1 MSLTIKDFIQQFQ
14 TFAPEYFAVEGDPT
28 GLHFGRLDQDIH
40 KILVTLDIRPEVV
53 EEAKKIGADF
63 IFAHHPPI
71 FKPVK
76 RLTEDDPQQ
85 AMYAEIIRSGIGVYA
100 AHTNLDAA
108 PAGMNAWLSDLYEVE
123 NVEVLRAHT
132 TDEATGQAVGI
143 GRIGDL
149 AEPMTL
155 EDFGEFVKVKTGVNA
170 LRMVVADKDRPVKR
184 VAILG
189 GDGGS
194 YFMDALAKG
203 ADTFITGDVYYHTG
217 HDMIAAGLN
226 VIDPGHH
233 FEAIVKSKMTDKFKQ
248 WNDENNWQVDVVASQ
263 LNTDPFTFI

>member
-14 TFAPEYFAVEGDPT
+14 TFAPEYYAVEGDPT

-53 EEAKKIGADF
+53 EEAKAIGADF

-76 RLTEDDPQQ
+76 RLTEDDPLQ

-108 PAGMNAWLSDLYEVE
+108 PDGMNDWLSDLYAVE
-123 NVEVLRAHT
+123 NTTVLRAHT
-132 TDEATGQAVGI
+132 KDETTGQAIGI

-149 AEPMTL
+149 AEPMSL
-155 EDFGEFVKVKTGVNA
+155 EDFGTFVKEKTGVNG
-170 LRMVVADKDRPVKR
+170 LRMVVADGNRPVKR

-194 YFMDALAKG
+194 YFEDALAKG

-233 FEAIVKSKMTDKFKQ
+233 FESIVKEKMTDKFTE
-248 WNDENNWQVDVVASQ
+248 WNEINHWQVEIVASQ

>member
-1 MSLTIKDFIQQFQ
+1 MSLTIREFIKVFE
-14 TFAPEYFAVEGDPT
+14 TYAPETYAVEGDPT
-28 GLHFGRLDQDIH
+28 GLHFGSLDQDIH
-40 KILVTLDIRPEVV
+40 KILVTLDVRPEVV
-53 EEAKKIGADF
+53 KEAVAVGANF

-85 AMYAEIIRSGIGVYA
+85 AMYADIIRSGIGIYA

-108 PAGMNAWLSDLYEVE
+108 PNGMNDWLADMYGLE
-123 NVEVLRAHT
+123 NTEILRTHT
-132 TDEATGQAVGI
+132 TDAVSGEPIGI

-149 AEPMTL
+149 NTPQTL
-155 EDFGEFVKVKTGVNA
+155 ADFSNFVKEKTGVSG
-170 LRMVVADKDRPVKR
+170 LRVVVADKERPVRR
-184 VAILG
+184 VAVLG

-194 YFMDALAKG
+194 YFADAIAKG
-203 ADTFITGDVYYHTG
+203 ADTFITGDVYYHTA
-217 HDMIAAGLN
+217 HDMIAGGLN

-233 FEAIVKSKMTDKFKQ
+233 FESIVKEKMTNKLNE
-248 WNDENNWQVDVVASQ
+248 WNTAHHWAISIVPSN

>member
-14 TFAPEYFAVEGDPT
+14 TFAPEYYAVEGDPT
-28 GLHFGRLDQDIH
+28 GLHFGRLDQEIN

-53 EEAKKIGADF
+53 EEAKAIGADF

-76 RLTEDDPQQ
+76 RLTEDNPQQ
-85 AMYAEIIRSGIGVYA
+85 AMYADIIRAGIGVYA

-108 PAGMNAWLSDLYEVE
+108 PGGMNDWLSDLYSLE
-123 NVEVLRAHT
+123 NTEVLRAHT
-132 TDEATGQAVGI
+132 TDETSGQAIGI

-155 EDFGEFVKVKTGVNA
+155 QAFGGFVKEKTGVNG
-170 LRMVVADKDRPVKR
+170 LRMVVANKDRPVKR

-194 YFMDALAKG
+194 YFEDALEKG

-233 FEAIVKSKMTDKFKQ
+233 FESIVKDKMTDKFNE
-248 WNDENNWQVDVVASQ
+248 WNESKDWQVEVVASQ

>member
-1 MSLTIKDFIQQFQ
+1 MTLTVREFIKQFE
-14 TFAPEYFAVEGDPT
+14 TFAPEAYAVEGDPS
-28 GLHFGRLDQDIH
+28 GLHFGRMDQEIH
-40 KILVTLDIRPEVV
+40 KILVTLDVRPEVV
-53 EEAKKIGADF
+53 AEAVAVGADF

-71 FKPVK
+71 FRPVK
-76 RLTEDDPQQ
+76 RLTEDNPQQ
-85 AMYAEIIRSGIGVYA
+85 AMYAGIVRSGIAIYA

-108 PAGMNAWLSDLYEVE
+108 PGGMNDWLADLYQVA
-123 NVEVLRAHT
+123 NTEVLTPHT
-132 TDEATGQAVGI
+132 TDAKTGEAIGI

-149 AEPMTL
+149 KTPRSFD
-155 EDFGEFVKVKTGVNA
+155 DFAAFVKEQTGVKG
-170 LRMVVADKDRPVKR
+170 LRTIVADANKPVRR

-194 YFMDALAKG
+194 YFEDALAKG
-203 ADTFITGDVYYHTG
+203 ADTFITGDVYYHTA

-233 FEAIVKSKMTDKFKQ
+233 FESVVKTEMTKKITDWQ
-248 WNDENNWQVDVVASQ
+248 DELDWQVEVVASQ

>member
-1 MSLTIKDFIQQFQ
+1 MTLTVKEFIQKFE
-14 TFAPEYFAVEGDPT
+14 TFAPEAYAVEGDPT
-28 GLHFGRLDQDIH
+28 GLHFGRLDQEIT
-40 KILVTLDIRPEVV
+40 KILVTLDVRPEVV
-53 EEAKKIGADF
+53 KEAQKIGADF

-85 AMYAEIIRSGIGVYA
+85 AMYADIVRSGIAVYA
-100 AHTNLDAA
+100 AHTSLDAA
-108 PAGMNAWLSDLYEVE
+108 PGGMNDWLCDLYGIE
-123 NVEVLRAHT
+123 NTEILTVHT
-132 TDEATGQAVGI
+132 TDDKTGQDIGI

-149 AEPMTL
+149 STPRT
-155 EDFGEFVKVKTGVNA
+155 FKEFAAKVKDATGVDG
-170 LRMVVADKDRPVKR
+170 LRVLVADENRPVKR
-184 VAILG
+184 VAVLG

-194 YFMDALAKG
+194 YFNAALAKG

-217 HDMIAAGLN
+217 HDMLAAGLN

-233 FEAIVKSKMTDKFKQ
+233 FESIVKPKLTDKFSE
-248 WNDENNWQVDVVASQ
+248 WNKEENWQVEVASSK

>member
-1 MSLTIKDFIQQFQ
+1 MSLTIRAFIQQFQ
-14 TFAPEYFAVEGDPT
+14 TFAPESYAVEGDPT
-28 GLHFGRLDQDIH
+28 GLHFGRLDQEIN

-53 EEAKKIGADF
+53 DEAKEIGADF

-76 RLTEDDPQQ
+76 RLTEDNPQQ
-85 AMYAEIIRSGIGVYA
+85 AMYADIIRAGIGVYA

-108 PAGMNAWLSDLYEVE
+108 PGGMNDWLSDLYSLE
-123 NVEVLRAHT
+123 NTEVLRAHT
-132 TDEATGQAVGI
+132 TDETSGQAIGI

-155 EDFGEFVKVKTGVNA
+155 QAFGGFVKEKTGVNG
-170 LRMVVADKDRPVKR
+170 LRMVVANKDRPVKR

-194 YFMDALAKG
+194 YFEDALAKG

-233 FEAIVKSKMTDKFKQ
+233 FESIVKDKMTDKFNE
-248 WNDENNWQVDVVASQ
+248 WNESKDWQVEVVASQ

>member
-1 MSLTIKDFIQQFQ
+1 MSLTIREFIQQFQ
-14 TFAPEYFAVEGDPT
+14 TFAPESYAVEGDPT
-28 GLHFGRLDQDIH
+28 GLHFGRLDQEIN

-53 EEAKKIGADF
+53 EEAKEIGADF

-76 RLTEDDPQQ
+76 RLTEDNPQQ
-85 AMYAEIIRSGIGVYA
+85 AMYADIIRAGIGVYA

-108 PAGMNAWLSDLYEVE
+108 PGGMNDWLSDLYSLE
-123 NVEVLRAHT
+123 NTEVLRAHT
-132 TDEATGQAVGI
+132 TDETSGQAIGI

-155 EDFGEFVKVKTGVNA
+155 QAFGGFVKEKTGVNS
-170 LRMVVADKDRPVKR
+170 LRMVVANKDRPVKR

-194 YFMDALAKG
+194 YFEDALAKG

-233 FEAIVKSKMTDKFKQ
+233 FESIVKDKMTDKFNE
-248 WNDENNWQVDVVASQ
+248 WNESKDWQVEVVASQ